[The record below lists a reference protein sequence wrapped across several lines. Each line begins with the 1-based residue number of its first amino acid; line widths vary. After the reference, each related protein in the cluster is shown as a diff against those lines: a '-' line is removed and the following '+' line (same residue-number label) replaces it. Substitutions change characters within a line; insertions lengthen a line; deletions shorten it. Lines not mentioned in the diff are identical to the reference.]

1 MGFAQFIK
9 DCFNFSIS
17 QPWYLVLL
25 NKKADK
31 RQFNYPAENIKDDQ
45 LLGSEMKQAS
55 GFKW

>member
-1 MGFAQFIK
+1 ML
-9 DCFNFSIS
+9 S
-17 QPWYLVLL
+17 